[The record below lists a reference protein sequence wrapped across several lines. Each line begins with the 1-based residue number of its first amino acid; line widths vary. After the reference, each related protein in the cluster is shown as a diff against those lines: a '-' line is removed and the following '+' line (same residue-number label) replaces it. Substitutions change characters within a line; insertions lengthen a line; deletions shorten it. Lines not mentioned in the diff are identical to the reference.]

1 MLRPMP
7 QTVVVT
13 GAAGGIGTILR
24 SRLARPD
31 RVLRLHDIA
40 PLPDAW
46 TAPLTDSE
54 ALDEVLAGADAVIH
68 LAGQSRESG
77 MRDVLEN
84 NAFGTYCLLESM
96 RRAGVRRLVLASSNH
111 AVGFHE
117 AAPAREGADRTPGAL
132 DYSAPLAADIP
143 VSPDTLY
150 GWSKAAVEA
159 LARLY
164 SSRFGLEV
172 IAVRIGICVPRPTTT
187 RQLALWLSPEDCGR
201 LFDACLSAEAPG
213 YRTIWGVSRNTRGFL
228 SLSEGQALGYDPV
241 DDSEAFAS
249 SVTDPDSVVRRIG
262 GEWCEIPLGEPY

>member
-1 MLRPMP
+1 MMRRMP
-7 QTVVVT
+7 QTVVIT

-40 PLPDAW
+40 ALPDGW
-46 TAPLTDSE
+46 TAPLTD
-54 ALDEVLAGADAVIH
+54 AGVLDELLKDADTVIH
-68 LAGQSRESG
+68 LAGQSRESA

-84 NAFGTYCLLESM
+84 NAYGTYCLLEAM
-96 RRAGVRRLVLASSNH
+96 HRAGVKRLVLASSNH

-117 AAPAREGADRTPGAL
+117 RAAD
-132 DYSAPLAADIP
+132 PLAAGIE

-159 LARLY
+159 MARLY
-164 SSRFGLEV
+164 SSRYGLEV
-172 IAVRIGICVPRPTTT
+172 IAVRIGICVPRPVTV
-187 RQLALWLSPEDCGR
+187 RQLALWLSPDDCGR
-201 LFDACLSAEAPG
+201 LFDACLTAQAPG

-228 SLSEGQALGYDPV
+228 SLAEGQSLGYSPL

-249 SVTDPDSVVRRIG
+249 EVTDPHSVVRRIG
-262 GEWCEIPLGEPY
+262 GEWCDVPLGEPY

>member
-1 MLRPMP
+1 MWTTSVCMMRPMP

-31 RVLRLHDIA
+31 RALRLHDIA
-40 PLPDAW
+40 PLPGAW
-46 TAPLTDSE
+46 TSPLTDPGV
-54 ALDEVLAGADAVIH
+54 LDEVLTGADAVIH

-84 NAFGTYCLLESM
+84 NAFGTYCLLEAM
-96 RRAGVRRLVLASSNH
+96 RRVGVRRLVLASSNH
-111 AVGFHE
+111 AVGFYEE
-117 AAPAREGADRTPGAL
+117 AAT
-132 DYSAPLAADIP
+132 PLAADIP

-150 GWSKAAVEA
+150 GWSKAAIEA

-164 SSRFGLEV
+164 SSRYGLEV
-172 IAVRIGICVPRPTTT
+172 IAVRIGICVPQPTTA
-187 RQLALWLSPEDCGR
+187 RQLALWLSPDDCGR
-201 LFDACLSAEAPG
+201 LFDACLTAEAPG

-241 DDSEAFAS
+241 DDSEAFAA

-262 GEWCEIPLGEPY
+262 GEWCELPLGEPY